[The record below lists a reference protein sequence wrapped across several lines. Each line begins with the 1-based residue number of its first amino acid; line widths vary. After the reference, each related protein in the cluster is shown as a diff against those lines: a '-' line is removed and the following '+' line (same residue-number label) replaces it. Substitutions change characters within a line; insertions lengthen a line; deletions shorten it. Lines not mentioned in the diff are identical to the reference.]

1 MYLGLDL
8 GTSELK
14 AILLAQD
21 HRIIAQAQAALTI
34 SQPQPLWSEQAPQDW
49 AAALFTVC
57 DQLAAEH
64 PRAMADIRAIGLA
77 GQMHGAVLLD
87 AADTVLRPAIL
98 WNDGRSHA
106 ECAALDHNVAS
117 APHITG
123 NHAMPGFTAPKL
135 LWVRRHEPQIF
146 GQVKTVLL
154 PKDYLRLLLSGEKAT
169 DCSDA
174 SGTFWLDIAARSWSV
189 PLLDACGLDVQHMPR
204 LVEGNMPAG
213 TLRPELARRW
223 GMRPGVVIAGGGGDN
238 AASAVGM
245 GIVDPG
251 QGFVSLGTSGVIFM
265 VSDGFRP
272 NPSAAVHAFCH
283 ALPESWHQ
291 MSVMLSAASSLR
303 WITQLTARANE
314 AVLLAEVEALSATER
329 LAAPIF
335 LPYLSGERT
344 PHNDP
349 MAKGAF
355 VGLTQSHNAA
365 DLAYAV
371 IEGVAFGLRDG
382 LAALAGTEKSTTPLA
397 MVGGGAR
404 SMFWSQL
411 LADILEVPLVL
422 SKDGVAGA
430 ALGAARL
437 AWLADGGSIEEICKT
452 PAELGRCLP
461 NPERSAALRDRH
473 ARFRA
478 AYPAL
483 RPLS

>member
-1 MYLGLDL
+1 M
-8 GTSELK
+8 S
-14 AILLAQD
+14 
-21 HRIIAQAQAALTI
+21 RIF
-34 SQPQPLWSEQAPQDW
+34 S
-49 AAALFTVC
+49 
-57 DQLAAEH
+57 
-64 PRAMADIRAIGLA
+64 
-77 GQMHGAVLLD
+77 
-87 AADTVLRPAIL
+87 
-98 WNDGRSHA
+98 GRS
-106 ECAALDHNVAS
+106 
-117 APHITG
+117 
-123 NHAMPGFTAPKL
+123 K
-135 LWVRRHEPQIF
+135 R
-146 GQVKTVLL
+146 VLL

-174 SGTFWLDIAARSWSV
+174 SGTFWLDIAARSWSAA
-189 PLLDACGLDVQHMPR
+189 LLDACGLDVHHMPR

-213 TLRPELARRW
+213 MLRPDLARRW

-245 GIVDPG
+245 GIVKPG

-265 VSDGFRP
+265 VSDGYRP

-291 MSVMLSAASSLR
+291 MSVMLAAASSLR
-303 WITQLTARANE
+303 WITQLTGRANE

-335 LPYLSGERT
+335 LPYLCGERT

-382 LAALAGTEKSTTPLA
+382 LTALTGMEKSTTPLA

-422 SKDGVAGA
+422 SEDGVAGA

-452 PAELGRCLP
+452 PEELDGASRNPSEVLHCATGMLVFAPPIPRCVLYPDGRIRFNKLHE
-461 NPERSAALRDRH
+461 NRATDRSHPYAN
-473 ARFRA
+473 
-478 AYPAL
+478 Y
-483 RPLS
+483 

>member
-14 AILLAQD
+14 AILLTPD
-21 HRIIAQAQAALTI
+21 HRIVAQAQASLTI
-34 SQPQPLWSEQAPQDW
+34 SQPQALWSEQAPQDW
-49 AAALFTVC
+49 AAALFAVC

-64 PRAMADIRAIGLA
+64 PQVMADVRAIGLA

-87 AADTVLRPAIL
+87 AADAVLRPAIL

-106 ECAALDHNVAS
+106 QCAELERDVPTAS
-117 APHITG
+117 RIAG

-135 LWVRRHEPQIF
+135 LWVREHEPQLF
-146 GQVKTVLL
+146 RQVKTVLL
-154 PKDYLRLLLSGEKAT
+154 PKDYLRLLLTGEKAT

-174 SGTFWLDIAARSWSV
+174 SGTFWLDIAARAWSA
-189 PLLDACGLDVQHMPR
+189 PLLDACGLDARHMPR

-213 TLRPELARRW
+213 TLLPELARRW
-223 GMRPGVVIAGGGGDN
+223 GMRPGIIIAGGGGDN

-245 GIVDPG
+245 GVVAPG
-251 QGFVSLGTSGVIFM
+251 QGFVSLGTSGVIFI
-265 VSDGFRP
+265 VSDGYRP

-283 ALPESWHQ
+283 ALPGIWHQ
-291 MSVMLSAASSLR
+291 MSVMLAAASGLR
-303 WITQLTARANE
+303 WITQLTGRKNE
-314 AVLLAEVEALSATER
+314 AVLLAEVEALSAAER

-335 LPYLSGERT
+335 LPYLRGERT

-349 MAKGAF
+349 LAKGAF
-355 VGLTQSHNAA
+355 IGLTQSHNAA

-382 LAALAGTEKSTTPLA
+382 LTALTGPNHAAGPLA

-404 SMFWSQL
+404 SLFWSQL
-411 LADILEVPLVL
+411 LADILEVPLIL
-422 SKDGVAGA
+422 TEGRTAGA

-437 AWLADGGSIEEICKT
+437 AWLATGGTIGEVCQT
-452 PAELGRCLP
+452 PAELGRCIP
-461 NPERSAALRDRH
+461 NPQQSAALRPRYD
-473 ARFRA
+473 RFRA